1 MGEVDDL
8 GRGDDPDGVFRL
20 VSQDLIDLMAY
31 FKMMTET
38 KNILGRCE
46 GDDAILVDG
55 SDLRLRLE
63 ILAIYELLKN
73 TRCLQEPDNPSK
85 PFEKLLEMFDSLRV
99 CVKNKVTD
107 HPNHQPNHPDHQ
119 PIVTEKW
126 PEMRIRLVRQAALSL
141 LRAQEREH
149 KGPGPFDWSNVST
162 EAYMSMVDRL
172 IPPVDEDMDALDD
185 EKITAAK
192 ESRNLK
198 DIFLEKRGGVH
209 GCKVL
214 ALLRE
219 NKLATFEKDMTTFT
233 NELEAAL
240 LPVPRILQVRM
251 HAAANISEDDQIL
264 GRPCDLWLS
273 KGLRELYKSSGLLD
287 EGVDEMDSNGHDVD
301 IRDSPRK
308 RVASCPV
315 NGSSKRK
322 RGDAPGP
329 SSALALSKAN
339 ESLQQ
344 EMRGHPGTV
353 AEALAIGE
361 SLLESR
367 SPGRKRTAIGAD
379 AGGAAGDRL
388 TERNKRP
395 KSLTVRDSPGE
406 QVSFDDSLSVDEPHP
421 APPRTLQDHPT
432 PPDGAVLRSAA
443 RVASKMKGPR
453 GRARVPW
460 TEEEVMHLNAAVK
473 ALGTGKWALALSQY
487 KFQECRTSVD
497 LKDKWR
503 NLTKDKD

>member
-1 MGEVDDL
+1 MFVREGE
-8 GRGDDPDGVFRL
+8 GHGETCPRGTCFL
-20 VSQDLIDLMAY
+20 
-31 FKMMTET
+31 
-38 KNILGRCE
+38 
-46 GDDAILVDG
+46 
-55 SDLRLRLE
+55 
-63 ILAIYELLKN
+63 
-73 TRCLQEPDNPSK
+73 
-85 PFEKLLEMFDSLRV
+85 
-99 CVKNKVTD
+99 
-107 HPNHQPNHPDHQ
+107 H
-119 PIVTEKW
+119 
-126 PEMRIRLVRQAALSL
+126 
-141 LRAQEREH
+141 AQEREH
-149 KGPGPFDWSNVST
+149 KEPGPFDWSRGST
-162 EAYMSMVDRL
+162 EAYISMVDRL

-185 EKITAAK
+185 EKITAVK

-209 GCKVL
+209 GCTRGVE
-214 ALLRE
+214 E

-233 NELEAAL
+233 NESEAAL
-240 LPVPRILQVRM
+240 LPVPRILQ
-251 HAAANISEDDQIL
+251 
-264 GRPCDLWLS
+264 
-273 KGLRELYKSSGLLD
+273 LYKSSGLLD

-308 RVASCPV
+308 RVAGCSV
-315 NGSSKRK
+315 NGSSKR
-322 RGDAPGP
+322 RGDAPGL

-339 ESLQQ
+339 ESLQR

-379 AGGAAGDRL
+379 AGGAAGDRS

-421 APPRTLQDHPT
+421 SLPRSLQDHPT
-432 PPDGAVLRSAA
+432 PPDGAVLRSPA